1 MKKFSFKKPDITFP
15 KVKVLWG
22 KSKAA
27 EEEKTE
33 DIQPAAQEQELEVG
47 TEAKSSFSLPKMPW
61 QKDEPPKE
69 APKLEQ
75 PKPECPQE
83 LDQLRRQLAM
93 WRWIA
98 ASCAFAALSAVL
110 LLG

>member
-15 KVKVLWG
+15 KVKMPWG

-27 EEEKTE
+27 EEEKAE
-33 DIQPAAQEQELEVG
+33 DIQPVAQEQEPEVS
-47 TEAKSSFSLPKMPW
+47 TEAKSSFSLSKMPW

-69 APKLEQ
+69 APKPEQ
-75 PKPECPQE
+75 PKQECTQE